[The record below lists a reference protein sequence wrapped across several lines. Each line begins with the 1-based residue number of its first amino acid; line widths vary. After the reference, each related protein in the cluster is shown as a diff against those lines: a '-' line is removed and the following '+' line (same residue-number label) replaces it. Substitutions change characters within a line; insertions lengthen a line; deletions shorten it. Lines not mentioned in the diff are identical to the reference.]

1 MESRLFRCTECNE
14 LINMTEH
21 DFSAEYH
28 CDKEK
33 DCFIE
38 LVKNDREPFI
48 TKHKRHKVEELKV
61 NRSSYIS
68 DRPYYE
74 PLKTGYFEATNGR
87 EDFVIKRWRDK
98 VESSLRYEI
107 VEGYIEVTNKSV
119 IHGEDIRKQIQAEI
133 NPLISQDKITRLIQV
148 VERVISQLDPKSLLK
163 DSLGLDHPL
172 VLYCKLKNN
181 AIKSIVEL
189 SKDIF
194 KGEEFK
200 KIRDF
205 IYDNSDYAGVMAPL
219 VKRQFTIKPSP
230 QIGKRFKK
238 EVAIPTE
245 ISQGDIL
252 TL

>member
-1 MESRLFRCTECNE
+1 MESRLLRCIECNE
-14 LINMTEH
+14 IINMTEH

-28 CDKEK
+28 YDKEK

-38 LVKNDREPFI
+38 LIKNDREPFI

-61 NRSSYIS
+61 NMSSYIS
-68 DRPYYE
+68 DRPYSE
-74 PLKTGYFEATNGR
+74 PLKTSYFEATNGR
-87 EDFVIKRWRDK
+87 EDFVIKRWRDRI
-98 VESSLRYEI
+98 ESPLRYEI
-107 VEGYIEVTNKSV
+107 AEGYIEVTNKSV
-119 IHGEDIRKQIQAEI
+119 IHCENIRKQIQAEI

-148 VERVISQLDPKSLLK
+148 VERVISELDTKSLLK
-163 DSLGLDHPL
+163 DSLELDHPL
-172 VLYCKLKNN
+172 VLQCRLKNSV
-181 AIKSIVEL
+181 IKSIVEL

-205 IYDNSDYAGVMAPL
+205 IYDNSDYTGVMAPL

-238 EVAIPTE
+238 EVVIPTE
-245 ISQGDIL
+245 ISQQDIL